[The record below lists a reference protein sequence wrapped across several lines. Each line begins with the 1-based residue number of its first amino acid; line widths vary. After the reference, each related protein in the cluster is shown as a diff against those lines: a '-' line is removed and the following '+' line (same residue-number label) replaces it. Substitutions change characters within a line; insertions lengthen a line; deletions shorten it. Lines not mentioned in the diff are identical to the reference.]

1 MYFTYLASVTK
12 PLYNISPLKYEIKK
26 TTTENQK
33 KQINMKSIRLFS
45 LFIVKITK
53 IITKSLHHM
62 TDNYLQCTTFGIH
75 IYIYIYIYRYIDIYI
90 YRYIDIFLIFIK
102 IYILYINIFA
112 LFKYIYIYIY
122 PNICTVNVSPGLLML
137 IVLTVYCDQ

>member
-33 KQINMKSIRLFS
+33 KQINMKSMRLFS
-45 LFIVKITK
+45 LIIVKITK

-62 TDNYLQCTTFGIH
+62 TDNYLQWTTFG
-75 IYIYIYIYRYIDIYI
+75 IYIYIYIYTEGRLSSLCIYI
-90 YRYIDIFLIFIK
+90 H
-102 IYILYINIFA
+102 ILYILSCTEEA
-112 LFKYIYIYIY
+112 SETSAKHFK
-122 PNICTVNVSPGLLML
+122 TKMFF
-137 IVLTVYCDQ
+137 

>member
-12 PLYNISPLKYEIKK
+12 LLYNISPLKYEIKK

-75 IYIYIYIYRYIDIYI
+75 IYIYIYIDIDIYTEGRLSSLCI
-90 YRYIDIFLIFIK
+90 YIH
-102 IYILYINIFA
+102 ILYILSCREEASETSAKHFQTKM
-112 LFKYIYIYIY
+112 FF
-122 PNICTVNVSPGLLML
+122 
-137 IVLTVYCDQ
+137 